1 MLALLE
7 KIAVIYSTATLFVI
21 EMLIQIV
28 KAFTAGTRYSFM
40 ALMNTLSDS
49 FFSILAD
56 FIMLIMDI
64 LQSIIEALSIAWNKA
79 STLSSEFNYDS
90 KK

>member
-1 MLALLE
+1 MLAFLE
-7 KIAVIYSTATLFVI
+7 KIAVIYSAATLFVI

-28 KAFTAGTRYSFM
+28 KVIIAGSRYSFM
-40 ALMNTLSDS
+40 NLMKTLNDS
-49 FFSILAD
+49 FFAILAD
-56 FIMLIMDI
+56 FIMLLMDI

-79 STLSSEFNYDS
+79 LTLSSEFNYDN